1 MSDSLSANLKDM
13 EIGQLRAYAKTM
25 RIALAKTD
33 TKPEIIKAIE
43 NKLAGKSLVQIA
55 DGSTELRPGT
65 ARIRLL
71 EDPKPGSSNYPA
83 FASVNGYAV
92 TIPRGVDVIVPL
104 NIVEILQNAVV
115 NQRRQT
121 MVAGPNGREEFRETT
136 VKVPSYPFQILDI
149 RHGESPKSPL
159 EKQKEKMMAPRK
171 QFRDKFLYWPT
182 RAELARA
189 IEQGLITLDAEEK
202 VVATP
207 DIIDEQED

>member
-1 MSDSLSANLKDM
+1 MSELLSANLEEMDIAK
-13 EIGQLRAYAKTM
+13 LRAYAKTM

-33 TKPEIIKAIE
+33 TKPDIIKAIQS
-43 NKLAGKSLVQIA
+43 KLSGKSLAEIA
-55 DGSTELRPGT
+55 DHTTKLRPGT

-83 FASVNGYAV
+83 FVSVNGYSV

-104 NIVEILQNAVV
+104 NIVEILNNAVV

-121 MVAGPNGREEFRETT
+121 MVSGPNGREEFREST

-149 RHGESPKSPL
+149 QHGESPKSPL
-159 EKQKEKMMAPRK
+159 EKQKEKMMGPRR

-189 IEQGLITLDAEEK
+189 IEQGLISLDSEEK
-202 VVATP
+202 VMATP

>member
-1 MSDSLSANLKDM
+1 MSTTESNNIHDM
-13 EIGQLRAYAKTM
+13 DIGKLRAYAKM
-25 RIALAKTD
+25 LRLALPKTA
-33 TKPEIIKAIE
+33 TKDEYVKAIE
-43 NKLAGKSLVQIA
+43 NKLAGKSLPEIA
-55 DGSTELRPGT
+55 DSATQLKPGT
-65 ARIRLL
+65 AKIRLL
-71 EDPKPGSSNYPA
+71 EDPKPGASNYPA
-83 FASVNGYAV
+83 FVSVNGAAY

-104 NIVEILQNAVV
+104 NIIEVLQNAVV

-121 MVAGPNGREEFRETT
+121 MVSTGNGREEFRETT

-159 EKQKEKMMAPRK
+159 EKQKEKMMGPRK
-171 QFRDKFLYWPT
+171 QFNTKFLYWPT

-189 IEQGLITLDAEEK
+189 IEQGLISLHAEEK

>member
-1 MSDSLSANLKDM
+1 MSELLSANLEEMD
-13 EIGQLRAYAKTM
+13 IGKLRAYAKTM

-33 TKPEIIKAIE
+33 TKPEIIKAIQS
-43 NKLAGKSLVQIA
+43 KLAGKSLAEIA
-55 DGSTELRPGT
+55 DHTTQLRPGT

-83 FASVNGYAV
+83 FVSVNGYAV

-159 EKQKEKMMAPRK
+159 EKQKEKMMGPRR

-189 IEQGLITLDAEEK
+189 IEQGLIYLDSDEK

>member
-1 MSDSLSANLKDM
+1 MSELLSANLEEMDIAK
-13 EIGQLRAYAKTM
+13 LRAYAKTM

-33 TKPEIIKAIE
+33 TKPDIIKAIQS
-43 NKLAGKSLVQIA
+43 KLSGKSLAEIA
-55 DGSTELRPGT
+55 DHTTKLRPGT

-83 FASVNGYAV
+83 FVSVNGYSV

-104 NIVEILQNAVV
+104 NIVEILNNAVV

-121 MVAGPNGREEFRETT
+121 MVSGPNGREEFRETT

-149 RHGESPKSPL
+149 QHGESPKSPL
-159 EKQKEKMMAPRK
+159 EKQKEKMMGPRR

-189 IEQGLITLDAEEK
+189 IEQGLISLDSEEK
-202 VVATP
+202 VMATP

>member
-1 MSDSLSANLKDM
+1 MSDTLSANLEDL

-33 TKPEIIKAIE
+33 TKPEIIKAIQS
-43 NKLAGKSLVQIA
+43 KLAGKSLAQIA
-55 DGSTELRPGT
+55 DSNTQLRPGT

-71 EDPKPGSSNYPA
+71 EDPKPGASNYPA
-83 FASVNGYAV
+83 FASVNGYSV

-121 MVAGPNGREEFRETT
+121 MVAGPSGREEFREST

-159 EKQKEKMMAPRK
+159 EKQKEKMMGPRK
-171 QFRDKFLYWPT
+171 QFNTKFLYWPT

-189 IEQGLITLDAEEK
+189 IEQGLITLHTEEK